1 MRFTGQ
7 LRADGTGPAEVVGQ
21 VSRRGA
27 AGLHVDELFQPL
39 VMGVDVAKAERA
51 GEARFLPLPQ
61 SCQADGSFRAMAETV
76 GTASTGAKWTFISMN
91 INDCL
96 SPMSPTLLI
105 DRSNPQLSRQHHL
118 ALV

>member
-1 MRFTGQ
+1 
-7 LRADGTGPAEVVGQ
+7 
-21 VSRRGA
+21 
-27 AGLHVDELFQPL
+27 
-39 VMGVDVAKAERA
+39 
-51 GEARFLPLPQ
+51 
-61 SCQADGSFRAMAETV
+61 MAETV